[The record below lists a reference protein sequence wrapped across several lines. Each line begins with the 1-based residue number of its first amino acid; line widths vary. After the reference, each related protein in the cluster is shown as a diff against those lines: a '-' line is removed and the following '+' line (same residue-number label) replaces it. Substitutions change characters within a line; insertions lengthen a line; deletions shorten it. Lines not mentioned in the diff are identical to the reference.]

1 MNLTVRIPDDLV
13 ERLRA
18 DGDALARRALEGL
31 AVEEF
36 RAGRLTHPELR
47 RLLGFGTRMALDA
60 FLKERGIYADYG
72 DADLMQDLRDLDR
85 LGL

>member
-1 MNLTVRIPDDLV
+1 MNLTVRIPDDLA
-13 ERLRA
+13 ERMGA
-18 DGDALARRALEGL
+18 DRDALARRALEGL

-36 RAGRLTHPELR
+36 RAGRLTQPEL

-60 FLKERGIYADYG
+60 FLKERGIYTDYNQ
-72 DADLMQDLRDLDR
+72 ADLAQDLHDLDR